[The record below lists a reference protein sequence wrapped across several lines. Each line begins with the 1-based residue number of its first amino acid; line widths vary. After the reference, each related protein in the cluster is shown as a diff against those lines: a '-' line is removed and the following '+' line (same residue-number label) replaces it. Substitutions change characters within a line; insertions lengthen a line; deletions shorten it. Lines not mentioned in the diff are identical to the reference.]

1 MKKALALLL
10 ATTMLGVC
18 ALGQT
23 TAPAPAQQQ
32 NQEGDEDVI
41 RITSQLIQVDA
52 VVTDKDDKVI
62 PDLKP
67 EDFSLYENG
76 KRQELQFVS
85 YVGADLV
92 PRIDGSVV
100 LAGRTVEPEVA
111 RNLSARDLRR
121 VFAFVVD
128 DLTIPANDMTTVR
141 SVLTDF
147 VDKKMGAGDL
157 VAIVRVVGGVGFL
170 QQFTSDKLL
179 LRRAIAELTPRPHP
193 YSVFNNFSRSEGL
206 PDDPKRAMGSGVGGE
221 VGSSNTGSAGLED
234 TSIHMPGNGL
244 DYDVTPDGF
253 TRGARALSSLSVTAN
268 LINNMKPLPGRKSV
282 VLISGGLPIFES
294 TPSQIIVRGG
304 GPIQVQEARS
314 LQSNITYM
322 LNQLADI
329 SSRAGVVINAL
340 DVRGLAASPGVTGF
354 TDPGN
359 EAKSGL
365 GRFDNAAAK
374 DFGRTP
380 DMAAFDNTAFDALT
394 AHQGLEALAEAT
406 GGISIINTNNFGEG
420 IERMLGRS
428 SYYLLAY
435 KPAEAFDGKFHKL
448 QIKVNRPGAKVYTR
462 IGFVATPDEASS
474 KTMTKE
480 QAIVRA
486 AMSPLAKNEVDLSG
500 AFQYRFLPGAG
511 ASVDM
516 DIRIDAKTLD
526 FNQDSDG
533 KYHTSLD
540 LVGFVFN
547 SVGKVQGGFSQ
558 TVNAALSPDDYKR
571 ALDTGIGYTGHVD
584 VPTGN
589 YQFRVAVREAKT
601 GKVGSLSKYI
611 EVPDVSKKHLAMSS
625 VFLYAVDPS
634 VGPKGQSTALTALRQ
649 IPRKDDLRYT
659 AIIYNPKMEKG
670 KSQLSA
676 QLAINRGGRVIFQGP
691 VQALD
696 LKGADD
702 TQVVKIGQIGV
713 SKLSPGSYV
722 LTLIVKDELADKNAP
737 PLVRS
742 IDFNVV
748 D

>member
-1 MKKALALLL
+1 MRKALALFL
-10 ATTMLGVC
+10 ATTILCLSAG
-18 ALGQT
+18 AQT
-23 TAPAPAQQQ
+23 PITPAQQQ
-32 NQEGDEDVI
+32 NQEDDEDVV

-52 VVTDKDDKVI
+52 VVMDKNDQVI
-62 PDLKP
+62 PDLKLD
-67 EDFSLYENG
+67 EFSVYENG

-100 LAGRTVEPEVA
+100 LAGRTIEPEVA

-128 DLTIPANDMTTVR
+128 DLTIPSQDMTTVR
-141 SVLTDF
+141 SVLTEF

-170 QQFTSDKLL
+170 QQFTSDKQL
-179 LRRAIAELTPRPHP
+179 LRRAIAELRPRQHP
-193 YSVFNNFSRSEGL
+193 YSVFNDFPRSEGL
-206 PDDPKRAMGSGVGGE
+206 PDDPKKAMSSGVGGE
-221 VGSSNTGSAGLED
+221 VATQSTNTAGLED
-234 TSIHMPGNGL
+234 TSIHMPGVGL
-244 DYDVTPDGF
+244 DNDATPDGF
-253 TRGARALSSLSVTAN
+253 TRGSRALSALSVTAN
-268 LINNMKPLPGRKSV
+268 LIDNMKPLPGRKSLL
-282 VLISGGLPIFES
+282 LISGGLPVFES
-294 TPSQIIVRGG
+294 TPSQIILRGG

-314 LQSNITYM
+314 IQSNVNYM
-322 LNQLADI
+322 LNQIADK

-340 DVRGLAASPGVTGF
+340 DVRGLTATPGVSSF

-374 DFGRTP
+374 DFGRTA
-380 DMAAFDNTAFDALT
+380 DLAAFDNKAFDALT
-394 AHQGLEALAEAT
+394 AHQGLEALTEAT

-420 IERMLGRS
+420 IDRILGRS

-462 IGFVATPDEASS
+462 MGYVATPDEASS
-474 KTMTKE
+474 KTLTKE
-480 QAIVRA
+480 QAVVRA
-486 AMSPLAKNEVDLSG
+486 AMSPLAKSDVDLSG
-500 AFQYRFLPGAG
+500 AFQYRFLPGSG
-511 ASVDM
+511 AAVDM

-526 FNQDSDG
+526 FKQDADG

-540 LVGFVFN
+540 LVGFVLN

-558 TVNAALSPDDYKR
+558 TIDAALSPDDYKR
-571 ALDTGIGYTGHVD
+571 ALDSGIGYTGHVE

-611 EVPDVSKKHLAMSS
+611 EVPDVGKKRFAMSS

-634 VGPKGQSTALTALRQ
+634 AGPKGQSTALTALRQ

-659 AIIYNPKMEKG
+659 AIIYNPKMDKG

-676 QLAINRGGRVIFQGP
+676 QLVINRGSRIIFQGP
-691 VQALD
+691 IQALD
-696 LKGADD
+696 VKGADD

-722 LTLIVKDELADKNAP
+722 LTLIIKDELADKDNQ

-748 D
+748 E

>member
-1 MKKALALLL
+1 
-10 ATTMLGVC
+10 MLGVC

-23 TAPAPAQQQ
+23 SAPAPAQQQ

-52 VVTDKDDKVI
+52 VVTDKNDQVI

-67 EDFSLYENG
+67 DEFSLYENG

-85 YVGADLV
+85 YVGADSI
-92 PRIDGSVV
+92 PRIEGAAMV
-100 LAGRTVEPEVA
+100 AGRAIEPEVA

-147 VDKKMGAGDL
+147 VDKKMAQGDL

-170 QQFTSDKLL
+170 QQFTSDKQLL
-179 LRRAIAELTPRPHP
+179 HRAIAELTPRLHP
-193 YSVFNNFSRSEGL
+193 YSVFSNFASAERLDKPPRPTSS
-206 PDDPKRAMGSGVGGE
+206 GSGEIGSNSQ
-221 VGSSNTGSAGLED
+221 SSNLESVNIPAPGSTMD
-234 TSIHMPGNGL
+234 SDVSL
-244 DYDVTPDGF
+244 DGY
-253 TRGARALSSLSVTAN
+253 TRGARALSALSVTGVVVDS
-268 LINNMKPLPGRKSV
+268 MRPLPGRKSL

-294 TPSQIIVRGG
+294 TPTQISINGSPVALQEVRALTTN
-304 GPIQVQEARS
+304 V
-314 LQSNITYM
+314 TY
-322 LNQLADI
+322 LINQLSDKA
-329 SSRAGVVINAL
+329 SRAGVVINSL
-340 DVRGLAASPGVTGF
+340 DVRGLKASGGVSHF
-354 TDPGN
+354 TDQGN

-365 GRFDNAAAK
+365 VSGIISNGGSE
-374 DFGRTP
+374 GRTP
-380 DMAAFDNTAFDALT
+380 NMAQFDNKALDALT
-394 AHQGLEALAEAT
+394 GHQGLEALAAAT
-406 GGISIINTNNFGEG
+406 GGISVVNTNDFAEG
-420 IERMLGRS
+420 LQRMLSRS

-462 IGFVATPDEASS
+462 IGYVATPDEASS
-474 KTMTKE
+474 KTLTKE

-500 AFQYRFLPGAG
+500 AFQYRFLPGNG

-571 ALDTGIGYTGHVD
+571 ALDIGIGYTGHVD

-634 VGPKGQSTALTALRQ
+634 AGPKAQPVALTALRMV
-649 IPRKDDLRYT
+649 PRKGDLRYSV
-659 AIIYNPKMEKG
+659 IVYNAKLEKG
-670 KSQLSA
+670 SPQLST
-676 QLAINRGGRVIFQGP
+676 QMVINRGDRVIFQGP
-691 VQALD
+691 VSAVD
-696 LKGADD
+696 LRGADSS
-702 TQVVKIGQIGV
+702 QFVKVGQFGV
-713 SKLSPGSYV
+713 SKLLPGSYV
-722 LTLIVKDELADKNAP
+722 LTLIIKDDLADKNAP
-737 PLVRS
+737 PLLRS

-748 D
+748 E